1 MSSKLL
7 MILIII
13 GVIVIGGGS
22 YLIFFNNDNSIQ
34 TSGEKQLYTC
44 GMHPEIILEEPGNCP
59 ICGMNLVPKKGAN
72 TASNNSGERKILYY
86 RAPMDPNEIYD
97 EPGKSKMGMDLV
109 PVYEDEGGSSG
120 VVTID
125 GAVQQSM
132 NVKIDEV
139 KSKSLSTNIITN
151 GIITTDERNEYL
163 VTTKVNGWIEKLYV
177 NYTGQKVKKGQ
188 KLIDIYSPELVAAQQ
203 ELLTAIGYSEAVGGS
218 INKNIL
224 ESGDALINN
233 TIKKLELLDISK
245 SDVDELIRSK
255 EIKKYMTL
263 YAPIDGTVLMKY
275 VIEGEKIAP
284 GKQLM
289 HIADLSNLWLK
300 ADIYESELNKVS
312 LGASAEMRLSYKPSS
327 VYKGKVSFIYPTV
340 DPKTRIIQLRIN
352 VPNPND
358 ELKPAM
364 FANVTIKGKYL
375 GELPVIDETAV
386 LRSGT
391 KSIVILSLGE
401 GKFRPVGVKLG
412 AYANGYYQVLE
423 GLEIGDRIVT
433 SSQFMI
439 DSESSLRAAVNL
451 YSSTE
456 KDNDPVS
463 NSNDA
468 SSAKNRDEGTQETS
482 DSRVIEY
489 HDISEHGHVSVKIDK
504 DELNNG
510 SSIVR
515 EGEID
520 LTAIDTNKDGK
531 VYQDQMDWNVISDS
545 EGRCPLCGMKLKE
558 VTIEEAKEK
567 LIENGFQVKK

>member
-1 MSSKLL
+1 MSRKLL
-7 MILIII
+7 MILIIT

-22 YLIFFNNDNSIQ
+22 YFIFFNNDDSIQ
-34 TSGEKQLYTC
+34 TSEEKQLYTC

-59 ICGMNLVPKKGAN
+59 ICGMNLVPKKSAN

-132 NVKIDEV
+132 NVKIDEI

-203 ELLTAIGYSEAVGGS
+203 ELLTAIGYSEAVGES
-218 INKNIL
+218 ININIL
-224 ESGDALINN
+224 ESGDALISN

-245 SDVDELIRSK
+245 SDIDELIRSK
-255 EIKKYMTL
+255 EIKKYMTI

-275 VIEGEKIAP
+275 VIEGEKIVP

-312 LGASAEMRLSYKPSS
+312 LGASAEMRLSYKPSK

-340 DPKTRIIQLRIN
+340 DPKTRIVQLRIN

-364 FANVTIKGKYL
+364 FANVTIKGKDL
-375 GELPVIDETAV
+375 GEHPVIDETAV

-391 KSIVILSLGE
+391 KSIVILALGE
-401 GKFRPVGVKLG
+401 GKFKPLEVQLG
-412 AYANGYYQVLE
+412 AYANGYYQVLD
-423 GLEIGDRIVT
+423 GLKSGDKIVT

-451 YSSTE
+451 YSSTD
-456 KDNDPVS
+456 KDNDKMS
-463 NSNDA
+463 NSKDA
-468 SSAKNRDEGTQETS
+468 SSSKNNDEDTLESS
-482 DSRVIEY
+482 DIKAMED
-489 HDISEHGHVSVKIDK
+489 HDMGEHDHASVT
-504 DELNNG
+504 NSG
-510 SSIVR
+510 SSIVWR
-515 EGEID
+515 GEID
-520 LTAIDTNKDGK
+520 LAAIDTNKDGK

-545 EGRCPLCGMKLKE
+545 EGRCPICGMKLKE
-558 VTIEEAKEK
+558 VTIEEAKEN
-567 LIENGFQVKK
+567 LIENGFRVKK